1 MPDQEQSTAAP
12 VDWTEDGIFRSPFL
26 VLFEPEDRAVLRK
39 AGAILATQAVS
50 SDTADDPILDHLR
63 AAAEDLRMCSRHL
76 REVAD
81 KRHWSETTDREVDL
95 CRLAERWQANAADI
109 AFEIEGELGDATG
122 APTAGLGPDEA
133 AAAVRLLETM
143 AAVLVEA
150 RNLQRLDQVG
160 VIGRS
165 VGKLADS
172 LTVLEAAI
180 KGATE

>member
-12 VDWTEDGIFRSPFL
+12 VDWTEDGILRAVYL
-26 VLFEPEDRAVLRK
+26 VLFEPADRAVLRR
-39 AGAILATQAVS
+39 AGSILATQAVS
-50 SDTADDPILDHLR
+50 SETADDPILDHLR

-76 REVAD
+76 REIVD

-95 CRLAERWQANAADI
+95 CRLAEHWQGNVADI

-122 APTAGLGPDEA
+122 APTAGLGPEEA

-150 RNLQRLDQVG
+150 RKLQSLDRDG
-160 VIGRS
+160 VLGRS

-172 LTVLEAAI
+172 LPVPEAAI